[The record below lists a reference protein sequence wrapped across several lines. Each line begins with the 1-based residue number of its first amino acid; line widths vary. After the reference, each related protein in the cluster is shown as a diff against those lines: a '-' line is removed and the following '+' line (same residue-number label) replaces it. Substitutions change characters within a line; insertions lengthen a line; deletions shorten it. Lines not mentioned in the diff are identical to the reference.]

1 MKRKYQEKKDFNK
14 QNNEKHKNLQ
24 VRENFVGFFLPILIF
39 CTICLNPFS
48 NLFAQ
53 KLTPELIACY
63 QSAQARYECFM
74 KQREGELERAKAIDA
89 LRRSILEAKEE
100 LRFELV
106 NLEKKQRAKERKDMM
121 KQVEI
126 SRSRNISHKGEK
138 YSINFGYVIEATP

>member
-1 MKRKYQEKKDFNK
+1 MLNQQK
-14 QNNEKHKNLQ
+14 NETHKNLQ
-24 VRENFVGFFLPILIF
+24 VRKIFFISFLSILIF
-39 CTICLNPFS
+39 CTVCLNPFS

-74 KQREGELERAKAIDA
+74 KQREGELERAKVTDA

-100 LRFELV
+100 LRFESV
-106 NLEKKQRAKERKDMM
+106 NREKKQRVKERKEIM

-138 YSINFGYVIEATP
+138 YSINFGYVIEASP

>member
-1 MKRKYQEKKDFNK
+1 M
-14 QNNEKHKNLQ
+14 
-24 VRENFVGFFLPILIF
+24 
-39 CTICLNPFS
+39 CLNSFS

-106 NLEKKQRAKERKDMM
+106 NLVKKQRAKERKDMM

-138 YSINFGYVIEATP
+138 FSINYGYSIEASP

>member
-1 MKRKYQEKKDFNK
+1 
-14 QNNEKHKNLQ
+14 
-24 VRENFVGFFLPILIF
+24 
-39 CTICLNPFS
+39 
-48 NLFAQ
+48 
-53 KLTPELIACY
+53 
-63 QSAQARYECFM
+63 M

-106 NLEKKQRAKERKDMM
+106 NLEKKQRVKERKEMM

-138 YSINFGYVIEATP
+138 YSINFGHVIEPSP

>member
-1 MKRKYQEKKDFNK
+1 MHNQEK
-14 QNNEKHKNLQ
+14 NETHKNLQ
-24 VRENFVGFFLPILIF
+24 VREIFVFSFLPILIF

-53 KLTPELIACY
+53 KLTSELIACY

-74 KQREGELERAKAIDA
+74 KQREGELERAKAIYA
-89 LRRSILEAKEE
+89 LRRSILKAKEE

-106 NLEKKQRAKERKDMM
+106 NLEKKQRVKERKEMM
-121 KQVEI
+121 KQVET

-138 YSINFGYVIEATP
+138 YSINYGYVIEASP

>member
-1 MKRKYQEKKDFNK
+1 
-14 QNNEKHKNLQ
+14 
-24 VRENFVGFFLPILIF
+24 
-39 CTICLNPFS
+39 
-48 NLFAQ
+48 
-53 KLTPELIACY
+53 
-63 QSAQARYECFM
+63 M
-74 KQREGELERAKAIDA
+74 KQREGELERAKAIHA

-138 YSINFGYVIEATP
+138 YSINFGNVIEVSP

>member
-1 MKRKYQEKKDFNK
+1 MLNQQK
-14 QNNEKHKNLQ
+14 NETHKNLQ
-24 VRENFVGFFLPILIF
+24 VSEIFVSLILPMLIF

-74 KQREGELERAKAIDA
+74 KQREGELERAKAIHA

-106 NLEKKQRAKERKDMM
+106 NREKKRRVKERKEMM
-121 KQVEI
+121 KQVEK

-138 YSINFGYVIEATP
+138 YSINFGYIIESSP

>member
-1 MKRKYQEKKDFNK
+1 MLNQQK
-14 QNNEKHKNLQ
+14 NEIHKNLH
-24 VRENFVGFFLPILIF
+24 VRKIFISFILSILIF

-63 QSAQARYECFM
+63 QSAQARYDCFM

-100 LRFELV
+100 LRFELI
-106 NLEKKQRAKERKDMM
+106 NREKKQRVKERREMI
-121 KQVEI
+121 KQVQK

-138 YSINFGYVIEATP
+138 YSINYGYVIDSSP

>member
-1 MKRKYQEKKDFNK
+1 MHNQK
-14 QNNEKHKNLQ
+14 NNETPKNLL
-24 VRENFVGFFLPILIF
+24 VRKIFVIFILPILIL

-53 KLTPELIACY
+53 KLTTELIACY
-63 QSAQARYECFM
+63 QSAQARYDCFM

-106 NLEKKQRAKERKDMM
+106 NREKKLRVKERKEMM
-121 KQVEI
+121 KKVEI
-126 SRSRNISHKGEK
+126 SRSRNISHKGKK
-138 YSINFGYVIEATP
+138 YSINFGYVVEASP

>member
-1 MKRKYQEKKDFNK
+1 MLSQL
-14 QNNEKHKNLQ
+14 NNETYKNLQ
-24 VRENFVGFFLPILIF
+24 VSENFVSFILPILIF
-39 CTICLNPFS
+39 CTICLNSFS

-100 LRFELV
+100 LRFELI
-106 NLEKKQRAKERKDMM
+106 NREKKQRVKERREMI
-121 KQVEI
+121 KQVEK

-138 YSINFGYVIEATP
+138 YSINFGYVIEASP

>member
-1 MKRKYQEKKDFNK
+1 MLNQQKIEI
-14 QNNEKHKNLQ
+14 HKNLH
-24 VRENFVGFFLPILIF
+24 VRKIFVIFILPILIL

-74 KQREGELERAKAIDA
+74 KQREGELERAKANDA

-100 LRFELV
+100 LRFELI
-106 NLEKKQRAKERKDMM
+106 NREKKQRVKERREMI
-121 KQVEI
+121 KQVEK

-138 YSINFGYVIEATP
+138 YSINFGYVIESRP

>member
-1 MKRKYQEKKDFNK
+1 MHNQKK
-14 QNNEKHKNLQ
+14 NETHKNLQ
-24 VRENFVGFFLPILIF
+24 VRKIFVSFILPILIL

-48 NLFAQ
+48 NLFSQ
-53 KLTPELIACY
+53 KLTPELISCY

-100 LRFELV
+100 LRFELI
-106 NLEKKQRAKERKDMM
+106 NREKKQRVKERREMI
-121 KQVEI
+121 KQVQK

-138 YSINFGYVIEATP
+138 YSINYGYVIDSSP

>member
-1 MKRKYQEKKDFNK
+1 MLNQQKNETHKYLHVWKI
-14 QNNEKHKNLQ
+14 
-24 VRENFVGFFLPILIF
+24 FVSFILSILIF

-63 QSAQARYECFM
+63 QSAQARYKCFM
-74 KQREGELERAKAIDA
+74 KQREGELERAKVIDA
-89 LRRSILEAKEE
+89 LRRSILEAKEVV
-100 LRFELV
+100 RFELV
-106 NLEKKQRAKERKDMM
+106 NREKKQRVKERKEMM

-138 YSINFGYVIEATP
+138 YSINFGYVIEASP

>member
-1 MKRKYQEKKDFNK
+1 MRKI
-14 QNNEKHKNLQ
+14 
-24 VRENFVGFFLPILIF
+24 FVGFILSILIL
-39 CTICLNPFS
+39 CTIFLNTFS

-63 QSAQARYECFM
+63 QSAQARYDCFM
-74 KQREGELERAKAIDA
+74 KQREGELERAKAIEA

-100 LRFELV
+100 LRLELV

-126 SRSRNISHKGEK
+126 SRSKNISHKGEK
-138 YSINFGYVIEATP
+138 YSINYGFVIEASP

>member
-1 MKRKYQEKKDFNK
+1 MHSQKK
-14 QNNEKHKNLQ
+14 NETHKNLQ
-24 VRENFVGFFLPILIF
+24 MRQIFVRFILPILIF

-48 NLFAQ
+48 NLFSQ

-74 KQREGELERAKAIDA
+74 KQREGELERAKKIDA
-89 LRRSILEAKEE
+89 QRRSILKAKEK

-106 NLEKKQRAKERKDMM
+106 NIEKKQRVKERKEMM

-138 YSINFGYVIEATP
+138 YSLNFGYVIETSP